1 MIKLR
6 HMKKN
11 IKFPK
16 VKFVLNPK
24 IKKLAVVL
32 VILLSVIALAFNFKS
47 LLVAAV
53 VNGKP
58 ISRLYLDR
66 QLEKQGGKQVLENEV
81 VKILILDEAK
91 KQKLDITA
99 EEIDKKIQE
108 IESQVTAGGSS
119 LDKLLEA
126 QGQTRDS
133 LKEQI
138 KVQLIIEKVL
148 SKDVSVTDQEI
159 KDYYDKNK
167 VSYAKDSK
175 FDDLKGQIKDD
186 LVRQKIG
193 EKFQPWLDELKKKA
207 KIYYFINL

>member
-1 MIKLR
+1 
-6 HMKKN
+6 MKKRK

-16 VKFVLNPK
+16 IKFVLSPK
-24 IKKLAVVL
+24 IKKFAVVL
-32 VILLSVIALAFNFKS
+32 IVLLSVVALAFNFKS

-66 QLEKQGGKQVLENEV
+66 QLEKQGGKQILENEI

-91 KQKLDITA
+91 NRKLEISLG
-99 EEIDKKIQE
+99 EIDKKIQE
-108 IESQVTAGGSS
+108 IEGQVTTGGSS

-133 LKEQI
+133 FKEQI
-138 KVQLIIEKVL
+138 KIQLIIEKVL
-148 SKDVSVTDQEI
+148 SKDVSVTEEEI

-167 VSYAKDSK
+167 AFYAKDKK
-175 FDDLKGQIKDD
+175 FEDLKGQINDD
-186 LVRQKIG
+186 LARQKIG

>member
-1 MIKLR
+1 MIKLQ
-6 HMKKN
+6 HMKKK

-32 VILLSVIALAFNFKS
+32 VILLSVIALAFNFKN
-47 LLVAAV
+47 LLIAAV
-53 VNGKP
+53 VNNKP

-66 QLEKQGGKQVLENEV
+66 QLEKQGGKQVLENEI
-81 VKILILDEAK
+81 VKLLILDEAK
-91 KQKLDITA
+91 KSKLVITTD
-99 EEIDKKIQE
+99 EIDKKIQE
-108 IESQVTAGGSS
+108 IEGQVTAGGSS

-133 LKEQI
+133 LKQQL

-167 VSYAKDSK
+167 ASYAKESK
-175 FDDLKGQIKDD
+175 FDDLKGQIKVD
-186 LVRQKIG
+186 LVQRKIG